1 MEKDGRRP
9 AAARI
14 FEPPD
19 ENHREGRSVAVRR
32 SLDHRVGAVV
42 LFGPPG
48 AGKGT
53 QARKIAELLAIP
65 HVSTGDMVRAQVRAG
80 TALGAKVAAIMA
92 QGGLIPDEYVNEL
105 VAGRVKEPDCERGF
119 VLDGYPRTVGQ
130 ANALAAMLAGSGLPI
145 MTFQIN
151 IGYNEL
157 IPRITGRR
165 SCPRCGTIYNTY
177 LYPPRQD
184 NLCDRDQT
192 PLETRADDREEVI
205 RERLL
210 AYEKQTRP
218 VIDFFC
224 QAGHPIHEVD
234 GALASEEISNRLVEI
249 LTSA

>member
-1 MEKDGRRP
+1 MARNGRRS
-9 AAARI
+9 AAARVV
-14 FEPPD
+14 EPPD
-19 ENHREGRSVAVRR
+19 EKHLEGRSVAVATR
-32 SLDHRVGAVV
+32 LDHRIGAVV

-53 QARKIAELLAIP
+53 QARKIAERLAIP

-80 TALGAKVAAIMA
+80 TPLGAKVAAVIA
-92 QGGLIPDEYVNEL
+92 QGVLIPDEYVNEL
-105 VAGRVKEPDCERGF
+105 VTERVKQPDCQRGF

-130 ANALAAMLAGSGLPI
+130 AHALVKMLNGSGLPI
-145 MTFQIN
+145 MTFQIK

-165 SCPRCGTIYNTY
+165 SCPRCGTIYNVF
-177 LYPPRQD
+177 LQPPRQD

-192 PLETRADDREEVI
+192 PLETRSDDREAVI

-210 AYEKQTRP
+210 AYEEQTHP
-218 VIDFFC
+218 VIEFFC
-224 QAGHPIHEVD
+224 QAGHRIYEVD
-234 GALASEEISNRLVEI
+234 GTLGTEEISSRLVEI